1 VVNSMTFTLLRL
13 GISGLVAFFF
23 YASWAYYAN
32 SLVTD
37 DTQVLYKAALVQ
49 GVYSG
54 TITLVFTFLLELSYK
69 MLNNK
74 QYCLPFML
82 PAVARPAF
90 FSNECETTKTVEVS
104 LKGIE
109 KACNGACIP
118 GILIT
123 PLPAIAVQSLF
134 VISVNVVF
142 MTPNLWLTVA
152 PSVFF
157 SAVYGYAYSVSLS
170 KKLKRAQT

>member
-1 VVNSMTFTLLRL
+1 MTLALLRL
-13 GISGLVAFFF
+13 AISGLVAFFF

-69 MLNNK
+69 MLSNK

-82 PAVARPAF
+82 PSLIRPAF
-90 FSNECETTKTVEVS
+90 FNKECETTKTVETS
-104 LKGIE
+104 LKKFE
-109 KACNGACIP
+109 QACNGACIP
-118 GILIT
+118 GMLLT
-123 PLPAIAVQSLF
+123 PLPAIAVQSIF
-134 VISVNVVF
+134 VIAVNIAF

-157 SAVYGYAYSVSLS
+157 SAIYGYAYSMSLS
-170 KKLKRAQT
+170 KKLKRARA